1 MQISVVIP
9 AYNYSELPTTLAPL
23 LRDPATAEVVVVV
36 DGSHDGSFETL
47 QRMAAD
53 EPRLRAFFIENRGRT
68 GAWQFAVEQARC
80 DVVLSLDQDVVAHEG
95 LVSGHAA
102 RHAAQPGRVVL
113 GYMPTIKPP
122 RRPGSFV
129 TERYAD
135 EYERVRALW
144 ERDPR
149 NVLTRL
155 WGGNLSIR
163 RRDLFAAGGCDAGV
177 GLQYCHDR
185 ELGLRLLEVGLAPI
199 FDRRLRA
206 EHRFERSI
214 SGFLKAGRQQGR
226 DMTIIARLHPAHA
239 EFPRWR
245 RTNLGGRL
253 RRVALRQRAYAV
265 MLTIGVPL
273 LRSVGRLHLWRAE
286 VRIGEFLERLELQRG
301 MQDGRRETVGWSAGR
316 RRQVR
321 VRPQLEPRQS
331 IAPVA
336 R

>member
-9 AYNYSELPTTLAPL
+9 AYNYSELGTTLAPL

-36 DGSHDGSFETL
+36 DGSRDGSFETL

-53 EPRLRAFFIENRGRT
+53 EPRLRPFFIENRGRS
-68 GAWQFAVEQARC
+68 GAWQFALEQARC
-80 DVVLSLDQDVVAHEG
+80 DIVLSLDQDVVAHEG

-102 RHAAQPGRVVL
+102 LHAQAPCRAVL

-129 TERYAD
+129 IERYAD
-135 EYERVRALW
+135 EYERVCASW
-144 ERDPR
+144 DRDPR

-155 WGGNLSIR
+155 WGGNLSIPR
-163 RRDLFAAGGCDAGV
+163 RELLAAGGCDAGV
-177 GLQYCHDR
+177 GLEYCHDR
-185 ELGLRLLEVGLAPI
+185 ELGIRLLRVGLEPV

-214 SGFLKAGRQQGR
+214 AGFLNAGRQQGR
-226 DMTIIARLHPAHA
+226 DMAIIARLHPDHA

-245 RTNLGGRL
+245 RANLGGRL
-253 RRVALRQRAYAV
+253 RRAALRPRASRA
-265 MLTIGVPL
+265 MLALGIPM
-273 LRSVGRLHLWRAE
+273 LRGVGRLRLWRAE

-301 MQDGRRETVGWSAGR
+301 MQDGLREASTWSTPP
-316 RRQVR
+316 RRQIR
-321 VRPQLEPRQS
+321 IRPQSERRQA
-331 IAPVA
+331 IAPLA
-336 R
+336 S